1 MSNVYETV
9 EGSDTA
15 VKKTATVETITA
27 NTYEVPFLIEQYAAI
42 IRQRDEQVSAQNRAL
57 ADVVELLREAAKL
70 EIPEA
75 VEWDKANPVPQEE
88 EVLPIT

>member
-1 MSNVYETV
+1 MGNVFEAV
-9 EGSDTA
+9 EGLDTA
-15 VKKTATVETITA
+15 VKKTATVQTITA
-27 NTYEVPFLIEQYAAI
+27 NNYEIPALIEQYAAI